1 MTNTT
6 AIRQEKTSSALLCA
20 IFVLLA
26 AAIIT
31 FPFAFNITWAMPT
44 VADRTLTYEP
54 GQLTWDNT
62 EEIDAQTGIMHL
74 PIFSTSYKD
83 SASSASDNIV
93 APKTEKST
101 LVNLLNT
108 ANNQIEYT
116 AVLYRTDASSVP
128 LNATITTG
136 TDTSDYVL
144 PNGVTQEQVVSA
156 KQGTL
161 ASTSTENIE
170 IYWKWDGT
178 ASSDSSNTNATANA
192 SEGTSASAGA
202 NTSTVAASAASGAAA
217 SAAGA
222 TQTQAAGVNGT
233 QGTASATQDAADT
246 VHGNASALEEVGL
259 GFYVT
264 VSDATYDPSAN
275 IFPKTGDNTNLKIIF
290 AICVIALIA
299 LLVLFITRR
308 KNNNNNASAS
318 ADASAGASARASHA
332 THAEHATRA
341 EHCAHA
347 NGSEHKQSTTK
358 RKSK

>member
-31 FPFAFNITWAMPT
+31 FPFAFNITWAMPS

-83 SASSASDNIV
+83 IASSATSDNIV

-192 SEGTSASAGA
+192 SA
-202 NTSTVAASAASGAAA
+202 NTSTVAASAAAG

-318 ADASAGASARASHA
+318 AGASTGASAGA
-332 THAEHATRA
+332 THATRA
-341 EHCAHA
+341 EHCAHV
-347 NGSEHKQSTTK
+347 NDSEHKQSTTK

>member
-31 FPFAFNITWAMPT
+31 FPFAFNITWAMPS

-83 SASSASDNIV
+83 IASSATSDNIV

-178 ASSDSSNTNATANA
+178 ASSDANDTNAAAGANA
-192 SEGTSASAGA
+192 NASAGA
-202 NTSTVAASAASGAAA
+202 NTSTVAASAASAAA
-217 SAAGA
+217 GSAANAADA
-222 TQTQAAGVNGT
+222 TQTQAAGTNGA

-318 ADASAGASARASHA
+318 AGASTGASVGATHA
-332 THAEHATRA
+332 THAEH
-341 EHCAHA
+341 CAHV
-347 NGSEHKQSTTK
+347 NDSEHKQNTTK